1 MLFCS
6 VFFYF
11 VLHRFSRA
19 IGDSWRRTHSTRLGI
34 QAQLIKAQWARLGS
48 ARPRQVRASHQA
60 PAVEQP
66 ELHSAARRLAQL
78 AGAAPVVAN
87 VKRRPP
93 ELQPAACR
101 LAQLAGAAPV
111 VANAKRRP
119 PNVANSARLRTCV
132 TIIV

>member
-1 MLFCS
+1 MFCS

-19 IGDSWRRTHSTRLGI
+19 IGDSWRRTAREKGV
-34 QAQLIKAQWARLGS
+34 KAQWARLGS

-66 ELHSAARRLAQL
+66 ELHSAARRLAQP

-87 VKRRPP
+87 VKRRPT
-93 ELQPAACR
+93 ELQPAARR
-101 LAQLAGAAPV
+101 LSQLAGAAPA

-119 PNVANSARLRTCV
+119 PNVANSARLRACV